1 MARTASKSG
10 DRSKPP
16 PAPTSA
22 VPPPFPVSHQSPHGV
37 PVYDGSNHGLT
48 PDKLQL
54 PANKRRKTGQPGSSA
69 STPANAGTTP
79 GSMPSPNIKM
89 QSPDD
94 KRRQV
99 QPKVE
104 PPRGPERKFK
114 CADEYCESHVT
125 GFERE
130 EELQAHTAETHKQ
143 IENPLDFFLENAA
156 AAFELDMEGNEKMPQ
171 IDDKALLTSVK
182 PSAAGPNMIKQESL
196 KVEGQTPGKT
206 IKAGTSSPFI
216 KPGTPPTVARTPQ
229 GQKRSAP
236 NHEPTSAS
244 PKKKTMLDTMMEKA
258 GVTMP
263 PTMKT
268 TVQEEKR
275 KQSSA
280 SPNMWNSNDADNN
293 FMRSVRETL
302 NGLDEVAQY
311 SDLDWPIDPSP
322 DMTPSSSNSGTSAAT
337 SNFTDIS
344 EHDRLKI
351 MFESDPF
358 GLGSGVQFD
367 LGDDL
372 GMGIMGIQSTFD
384 NKKEDQN
391 KATPPPDVSWDAMFG
406 LNPGLEKNDMTW
418 DKDPMGNSIFEGV
431 TFFDI

>member
-1 MARTASKSG
+1 
-10 DRSKPP
+10 
-16 PAPTSA
+16 
-22 VPPPFPVSHQSPHGV
+22 
-37 PVYDGSNHGLT
+37 
-48 PDKLQL
+48 
-54 PANKRRKTGQPGSSA
+54 
-69 STPANAGTTP
+69 
-79 GSMPSPNIKM
+79 M

-171 IDDKALLTSVK
+171 IDNKALLNGVK
-182 PSAAGPNMIKQESL
+182 SSAAGPNMIKHESL
-196 KVEGQTPGKT
+196 KVEGQAPGKT
-206 IKAGTSSPFI
+206 IKAGTPSPFI

-229 GQKRSAP
+229 GQKRPAP

-268 TVQEEKR
+268 TVQEEDR

-280 SPNMWNSNDADNN
+280 SPNMWNSNDADDN

-311 SDLDWPIDPSP
+311 SDLDWPIEPSP

-344 EHDRLKI
+344 EHDRLKV

-406 LNPGLEKNDMTW
+406 LNPGLERNDMTW

-431 TFFDI
+431 TFFDV